1 MNLPYT
7 GQMKG
12 LRQFLI
18 EEHILSPIEVG
29 LASDEDLIDTV
40 LKKGYF
46 FAIPYN
52 GGYTTGDEILLIPN
66 DALNHAVKFSR

>member
-1 MNLPYT
+1 
-7 GQMKG
+7 MKG

-29 LASDEDLIDTV
+29 LASDTELLDTII
-40 LKKGYF
+40 KRGYSF
-46 FAIPYN
+46 VVPYN
-52 GGYTTGDEILLIPN
+52 GSCTTGDEILLIPN

>member
-1 MNLPYT
+1 MNLPYI
-7 GQMKG
+7 GQIKG
-12 LRQFLI
+12 LRQYLI
-18 EEHILSPIEVG
+18 DERILSPIEVG

-40 LKKGYF
+40 LKKGFF

>member
-1 MNLPYT
+1 
-7 GQMKG
+7 MKG

>member
-1 MNLPYT
+1 MNLPYI

-40 LKKGYF
+40 LKKGF
-46 FAIPYN
+46 SFVVPYN
-52 GGYTTGDEILLIPN
+52 GGYTTADEILLIPN
-66 DALNHAVKFSR
+66 DALNHATKLSR

>member
-1 MNLPYT
+1 
-7 GQMKG
+7 MKG

-40 LKKGYF
+40 LKKGFF

-66 DALNHAVKFSR
+66 DALNHATKLSR

>member
-1 MNLPYT
+1 MNLPYI

-40 LKKGYF
+40 LKKGFF

-52 GGYTTGDEILLIPN
+52 GEYTTGDEILLIPN
-66 DALNHAVKFSR
+66 DVLSRTAKFFR

>member
-1 MNLPYT
+1 MNLPYI
-7 GQMKG
+7 GQIKG

-18 EEHILSPIEVG
+18 DEHILSPIEVG

-66 DALNHAVKFSR
+66 DVLSRTAKFFR